1 MARESGSQFG
11 PYVIHS
17 LLGAGGMGEVY
28 RARDGR
34 LNRDVALKFLHADAD
49 ARRFQ
54 TEARAV
60 AALNHPNIV
69 SIFDVADGYLVTE
82 LVDGNP
88 LRKLKPTQ
96 REAIDYAAQIAD
108 GLAAAHSAGITH
120 RDLKPDNVMV
130 TREGRVKILDFGL
143 ARQAQSG
150 TDDATRTLGGMV
162 MGTVAYMSPE
172 QARGQAADA
181 RSDIFSF
188 GTTLY
193 EMLAAKQPFTGESAA
208 QTMAAVIEKDPPPLP
223 ETVPQGLKGIVLR
236 CLEKEPAR
244 RFQSASDLAY
254 ALRAISG
261 SSTSVQTPV
270 PVKRAIPWLST
281 VLALALAGTLAFF
294 LLRSAPVAVAIS
306 DLPRTPIPIEEPSP
320 DDPAFSPDGKSILYT
335 ALVGETRQV
344 FLRQLDSPDSQQ
356 LTNGAEDVR
365 SPAWS
370 PDASKFYFIQRRQEG
385 ELWEQSI
392 SGSKPQRIA
401 TNVFA
406 YAITPDGRGVVF
418 CTFFAAGGVLHLK
431 ISSPMGSPVRPLR
444 NAPAEIR
451 PKGSISNPK
460 VRFSPDG
467 KQLLF
472 AYGSVLPVARL
483 LVIPWPE
490 ESGAAREVPLR
501 ESSEERHPQSFA
513 WLGDSRYVV
522 AEHRVGGRYGLDFI
536 DTRQATRKSHF
547 SSYGRLEPST
557 FDAVHDRLLYKE
569 RGENWG
575 AWSYSLADRKLSR
588 LHDTSLNETEP
599 AWSPDGST
607 LAFVTHYS
615 EEDELWLKNVA
626 AGWKRVLFKSS
637 ATGDKTAR
645 FRAPAFSPD
654 GGRLAV
660 TVILDQA
667 IVPSGYAIYLILTK
681 SGQATRLPGDF
692 GTGLRPVDWS
702 PDGRSLAFRNVA
714 GTLQILDVESG
725 KLRQL
730 GWLTGNRSN
739 TTWSRDGKW
748 IARVDRTGVWL
759 VSPDGKETRQ
769 VSKRIFT
776 SADAPAHC
784 FSADGSRLYILR
796 NEGAF
801 GKLEELVLATDE
813 LRTLTVLPGAIPPDN
828 YNRGMRLHP
837 DGKSVVFTSGE
848 VTTTFWLVDGV
859 TAALNR

>member
-1 MARESGSQFG
+1 MAREPGTQIG

-17 LLGAGGMGEVY
+17 LLGVGGMGEVY

-108 GLAAAHSAGITH
+108 GLAAAHTAGITH

-143 ARQAQSG
+143 ARQVQTG

-193 EMLAAKQPFTGESAA
+193 EMLAGKQPFTGDSAA

-223 ETVPQGLKGIVLR
+223 DTVPQGLKGIVLR
-236 CLEKEPAR
+236 CLEKEPSR

-254 ALRAISG
+254 ALRAMSG

-270 PVKRAIPWLST
+270 PVKRAIPWLSAA
-281 VLALALAGTLAFF
+281 LAIALAGTLAFF
-294 LLRSAPVAVAIS
+294 LLRPAPVAVAIS

-320 DDPAFSPDGKSILYT
+320 GDPAFSPDGKSILYT

-356 LTNGAEDVR
+356 LTKGAEDVNR
-365 SPAWS
+365 PAWS
-370 PDASKFYFIQRRQEG
+370 PDASKFYFTRGRA
-385 ELWEQSI
+385 ELWEQSV
-392 SGSKPQRIA
+392 SGSTPQLVLPKVA
-401 TNVFA
+401 S
-406 YAITPDGRGVVF
+406 YAITPDGRGVVV
-418 CTFFAAGGVLHLK
+418 CSFFEAGGFHLK

-444 NAPAEIR
+444 NAPAAIW
-451 PKGSISNPK
+451 PKSATRVP
-460 VRFSPDG
+460 VMRFSPDG
-467 KQLLF
+467 KQLMF
-472 AYGSVLPVARL
+472 AYGSTLPIARL
-483 LVIPWPE
+483 FVIPWPE
-490 ESGAAREVPLR
+490 DGGAAREVPLS
-501 ESSEERHPQSFA
+501 ESTEERHLETFT

-547 SSYGRLEPST
+547 SSYGRLEANT
-557 FDAVHDRLLYKE
+557 FDAVHDRLLYQE
-569 RGENWG
+569 HGENWG

-599 AWSPDGST
+599 AWSPDGTT
-607 LAFVTHYS
+607 LAFVAHYGD
-615 EEDELWLKNVA
+615 EDELWLKNVA

-654 GGRLAV
+654 GGRLALTV
-660 TVILDQA
+660 TLDQA

-681 SGQATRLPGDF
+681 SGQATRLPGDL
-692 GTGLRPVDWS
+692 GNGLRPVDWS

-714 GTLQILDVESG
+714 GTPQILDVESG

-730 GWLTGNRSN
+730 GGLTGNRSN

-748 IARVDRTGVWL
+748 IARVDRSGVWL

-796 NEGAF
+796 NEGASA
-801 GKLEELVLATDE
+801 KLEELVLATDE

>member
-223 ETVPQGLKGIVLR
+223 ETVPHGLKGIVLR

-254 ALRAISG
+254 ALRAMSG
-261 SSTSVQTPV
+261 SSTLVQPPI
-270 PVKRAIPWLST
+270 PVKQAIPWLSAA
-281 VLALALAGTLAFF
+281 LALALAATIAFA
-294 LLRSAPVAVAIS
+294 LLRPAPVAIAIS

-320 DDPAFSPDGKSILYT
+320 DDAAFSPDGKSILYT

-356 LTNGAEDVR
+356 LTKGSEDAR
-365 SPAWS
+365 APAWS
-370 PDASKFYFIQRRQEG
+370 PDASKFYFVRRRQEG
-385 ELWEQSI
+385 ELWEQSV
-392 SGSKPQRIA
+392 SGSTPQRIA
-401 TNVFA
+401 TNVFG

-418 CTFFAAGGVLHLK
+418 CTFFDAGALHLK
-431 ISSPMGSPVRPLR
+431 VSSPMGSPARPLR

-451 PKGSISNPK
+451 PRGSASQPQLH
-460 VRFSPDG
+460 FSPDG

-472 AYGSVLPVARL
+472 AFGSTLPIAQL
-483 LVIPWPE
+483 FVIPWPE
-490 ESGAAREVPLR
+490 ASGAAREVPLR
-501 ESSEERHPQSFA
+501 ESTEERHRGTFT

-522 AEHRVGGRYGLDFI
+522 AERQVGGRFGLDFI
-536 DTRQATRKSHF
+536 DTQQGTRKTHF
-547 SSYGRLEPST
+547 SSYGRLQPNT
-557 FDAVHDRLLYKE
+557 FDAVHDRLLYQE

-575 AWSYSLADRKLSR
+575 AWSYSLADRQLSR

-607 LAFVTHYS
+607 LAFVAHYGD
-615 EEDELWLKNVA
+615 EDELWLKNVA

-637 ATGDKTAR
+637 ATGDKSAR
-645 FRAPAFSPD
+645 FRAPSFSPD

-667 IVPSGYAIYLILTK
+667 IVSSGHAIYLILTK
-681 SGQATRLPGDF
+681 SGQATRLPGNL
-692 GTGLRPVDWS
+692 GGPLRPLDWS
-702 PDGRSLAFRNVA
+702 PDGRSLAFRANSS
-714 GTLQILDVESG
+714 TLQILDIESG

-730 GWLTGNRSN
+730 GGLNRSN

-759 VSPDGKETRQ
+759 VSPDGKEPRQ
-769 VSKRIFT
+769 VSKRSFT
-776 SADAPAHC
+776 SADDAPAHC
-784 FSADGSRLYILR
+784 FSADGSRLYLLR
-796 NEGAF
+796 NEGASA
-801 GKLEELVLATDE
+801 KLEELVLATDE

-828 YNRGMRLHP
+828 YNRSMRLHP